1 MDTCSKVFKR
11 GDVVAY
17 LLLGRSYRGESRD
30 TGLKT
35 WVAAEEWEWL

>member
-17 LLLGRSYRGESRD
+17 LLLGEATGER
-30 TGLKT
+30 
-35 WVAAEEWEWL
+35 AETPD